1 MRDSEKY
8 GLASALFAMAGTV
21 LGLIARSK
29 QRQETEKDKADFN
42 DIATRIERSMNND
55 TRRT

>member
-1 MRDSEKY
+1 MRDSEKF
-8 GLASALFAMAGTV
+8 GIASAVFALAGTV

-29 QRQETEKDKADFN
+29 QRQETEEDKAYYN

-55 TRRT
+55 

>member
-8 GLASALFAMAGTV
+8 GIASALFAMAGTV

-29 QRQETEKDKADFN
+29 QRQETEKDKADFSA
-42 DIATRIERSMNND
+42 IATRIERSMNND
-55 TRRT
+55 